1 MADADALADGILLS
15 KAGIDSQDCIS
26 TNRQRGHKRLSR
38 VMEALSHTTLPSP
51 ESLSLDVPSL
61 QEGRTSLSTA
71 P

>member
-1 MADADALADGILLS
+1 
-15 KAGIDSQDCIS
+15 
-26 TNRQRGHKRLSR
+26 